1 MENVITNRS
10 NLSLWLQAIRPFS
23 LTATLIP
30 VLFGAL
36 FTLTFYNGPVNW
48 GLMFLIAL
56 GSPFFQ
62 LAGNLLSEYY
72 DFKYEVD
79 RKDTFGSSRILVDG
93 LMKPKTVFAGGLISL
108 LILLLIGSA
117 LTYFRGIDM
126 FIIGLIGISGSYF
139 YTMLK
144 YRAFGDLLIFLLFG
158 PMMVFGTFY
167 ALTGSF
173 ELLSQIAII
182 SIPIG
187 FLVTAILHA
196 NNTRDIKHDGE
207 AKIKTFAG
215 VIGLQSSKVYYDF
228 LLLGSYGSIIIFIL
242 FNLLPVWSLIVFLT
256 FPIALKNLKIIKNA
270 EVEKPESIAML
281 DVMTA
286 QLHMIFGLLLSISLL
301 LGYFL

>member
-36 FTLTFYNGPVNW
+36 FTLTFYHGQVNW

-126 FIIGLIGISGSYF
+126 LIIGLIGISGSYF

-173 ELLSQIAII
+173 ELLSQIAIV

-215 VIGLQSSKVYYDF
+215 VIGVHSSKVYYNF
-228 LLLGSYGSIIIFIL
+228 LLLGSYVSIIIFIL

-270 EVEKPESIAML
+270 EVESPN
-281 DVMTA
+281 
-286 QLHMIFGLLLSISLL
+286 Q
-301 LGYFL
+301 